1 MIEAIDLTVRRRG
14 RTMLESVCFDVRPG
28 QVTGVLG
35 GNTAGKS
42 TLLRRM
48 VQLEHGGG
56 RTLFNG
62 RKFRALRHPLREV
75 GLVLEPACGHPD
87 RSVRGY
93 LRLALAADPG
103 AAVPR
108 AVLRPDGGLA
118 AAQDGV
124 IGGGVVNGA
133 GPAKGRPRKSRR
145 LGVRCADRIDAVLD
159 VVGLTDERST
169 KLGELT
175 DSMAIRLAIAAALL
189 GDPAALL
196 LDCPDRDLEPE
207 GVAWLAALLRAF
219 TAQGRAALVTG
230 SDTESMAAIADRI
243 LLLDHGH
250 LVGTRT
256 SQEVLRGPA
265 GAAVLVRSPHIVRLA
280 GILGEAGATD
290 LRTEGA
296 CLEVRGMD
304 RGRIGELAFRNQ
316 VPVYELTDRPPSSHP
331 ADVVLAA
338 CSDMR
343 RAVVPIQPD
352 GAARGTVT
360 VTSAST
366 DTDTDTDTGT
376 DTGTDA
382 DAGTATDVAADGEE
396 TSSESASEVKPAQ
409 ESAPVVPTAPR
420 GDSGAPSGVVRI
432 FAPAPVPAPAPEPAA
447 DPDEPPLVQSPQTH
461 DLQLEKEAGA

>member
-1 MIEAIDLTVRRRG
+1 VIEAIDLTARRRG
-14 RTMLESVCFDVRPG
+14 RTMLESVSFDVRPG

-62 RKFRALRHPLREV
+62 RKFRALHHPLREV
-75 GLVLEPACGHPD
+75 GLVLEPACGYPE

-108 AVLRPDGGLA
+108 AVLRCDDGMA
-118 AAQDGV
+118 AAEDGV

-133 GPAKGRPRKSRR
+133 GPAKGRSRRSRR
-145 LGVRCADRIDAVLD
+145 LSSRRADRIDAVLD
-159 VVGLTDERST
+159 VVGLTGERST

-175 DSMAIRLAIAAALL
+175 DSMAARLAIAAALL

-207 GVAWLAALLRAF
+207 GVAWLGALLRTF
-219 TAQGRAALVTG
+219 TAQGRAVLVTG

-256 SQEVLRGPA
+256 SQEVLRGP
-265 GAAVLVRSPHIVRLA
+265 GGTAVLVRSPHIVRLA
-280 GILGEAGATD
+280 GILAEAGAKD

-304 RGRIGELAFRNQ
+304 RARIGELAFRNQ
-316 VPVYELTDRPPSSHP
+316 VPVYELADRPPSSHP
-331 ADVVLAA
+331 ADIVLAA
-338 CSDMR
+338 CSGTP
-343 RAVVPIQPD
+343 RAVVPIQSDP
-352 GAARGTVT
+352 AVRGTVT
-360 VTSAST
+360 VIGTVTS
-366 DTDTDTDTGT
+366 TG
-376 DTGTDA
+376 A
-382 DAGTATDVAADGEE
+382 EAGTAMEAAAAADGEA
-396 TSSESASEVKPAQ
+396 TSSEPASEVKPAQ
-409 ESAPVVPTAPR
+409 KSQPTTPLTKPPAKPTVTPR
-420 GDSGAPSGVVRI
+420 DDASAPSGVVRI
-432 FAPAPVPAPAPEPAA
+432 FAPAPAPEFAA
-447 DPDEPPLVQSPQTH
+447 EPDEPPLAQNSETH
-461 DLQLEKEAGA
+461 GLQLETEAGA